1 MGALCLLLM
10 FILTQPPLGNLQEVL
25 RQDHQVYLPY
35 LQGDVTKCLTKSLLS
50 APLHHDIFMLHFVKC
65 VKIHFSLCLIRRTL
79 LKIKHLYSVI
89 NNPRYCGLYASDLHE
104 PQINLN
110 IQVVQ
115 GHGILLDILYFNLA
129 WSGLV
134 RYKQGVIFPVKKG
147 LNSVYC
153 GKRLPWQYV
162 HLSNTLL
169 MKVYGLPSESEYLM
183 FFYGIQKNINRQQCC
198 NRMKMPPSLTMNS
211 TMRSSRNEF
220 YIFAA
225 LEYIISV
232 ETDLSN
238 VFVMFDGPGKKSPL
252 HIVPSNS
259 PIFSSS
265 SQIVISASTPSR
277 ASGHVW
283 LTYINQFNI
292 ELLTKHNCYHHNAR
306 SAARFKKINI
316 KFEQNKNNYICY
328 YMFSGFNHV
337 VYRPYINIT
346 MFDYHGPTVH
356 TEALST
362 SCQYGGVYY
371 HTRDSAGNLKL
382 RMEMCGN
389 IGQIVPPIIS
399 YDELDVLMSIVFYTG
414 YSSVHFMA
422 EAHVISCSILPLP
435 CSVYHHQTIRLSG
448 STLCNIYYF
457 IWLGEDKQIHNCEFK
472 FISVN
477 SRIIGPA
484 ELKLSANINVE
495 IEQSASADLVL
506 LTESFNDWPNWTLI
520 NKQYLHLNFNQSHS
534 FSQSVQ
540 YLDTLVVRYTGL
552 IETNRL
558 VKLIVKVASCIVRD
572 FGDLYYSIQYTV
584 IISSNS
590 FENRQFIRTNK
601 SFDFMYAPLSDK
613 EILEI
618 SADTIG
624 KCKKRPASSLYL
636 LEYQRKT
643 KTHYN
648 YTVKSSEDIKFKT
661 KHPGSDGNFFLR
673 YEIGFK
679 NISPECKLLLRAS
692 IAKRQSDPRHR
703 REMIQRKSRTI
714 VFHRARFVFI
724 EHVCIILFVVLGFKL
739 PGS

>member
-35 LQGDVTKCLTKSLLS
+35 LQGDVTKCLTKSLLP
-50 APLHHDIFMLHFVKC
+50 APLHFDIFMLDFVKC

-79 LKIKHLYSVI
+79 MKMKHLYSVI

-104 PQINLN
+104 PLINLN

-115 GHGILLDILYFNLA
+115 GHGILLDILYFNLE

-134 RYKQGVIFPVKKG
+134 CYKQGVIFPVKKG

-162 HLSNTLL
+162 HLRNTLL
-169 MKVYGLPSESEYLM
+169 MRVYGLPSESEYLT
-183 FFYGIQKNINRQQCC
+183 FFYGIQTNINRQQCC
-198 NRMKMPPSLTMNS
+198 NRMKMPPSLTMNT
-211 TMRSSRNEF
+211 TMRTSRKEF

-232 ETDLSN
+232 ETDISN

-252 HIVPSNS
+252 YFVSSNL
-259 PIFSSS
+259 PILSSS
-265 SQIVISASTPSR
+265 SQIVISASTQSR
-277 ASGHVW
+277 ASGHVL

-292 ELLTKHNCYHHNAR
+292 ELLTKHNCYHHIAR
-306 SAARFKKINI
+306 SAARFKQINI
-316 KFEQNKNNYICY
+316 KFEQNKNNYICH
-328 YMFSGFNHV
+328 YMFSSFDHV

-346 MFDYHGPTVH
+346 MFAYHGPTVH
-356 TEALST
+356 TETLST

-389 IGQIVPPIIS
+389 IGQIIPPIIS

-414 YSSVHFMA
+414 Y
-422 EAHVISCSILPLP
+422 
-435 CSVYHHQTIRLSG
+435 
-448 STLCNIYYF
+448 NIYYF

-484 ELKLSANINVE
+484 ELKLSANINVA

-506 LTESFNDWPNWTLI
+506 FTESFNDWPNWTLI
-520 NKQYLHLNFNQSHS
+520 NKQYLPLNFNQSHS

-552 IETNRL
+552 IERNRV

-572 FGDLYYSIQYTV
+572 FGDLYYSIQNTV

-636 LEYQRKT
+636 LEYQRET

-661 KHPGSDGNFFLR
+661 KHPGSDVKFFLR

-714 VFHRARFVFI
+714 VFHRARFVFM
-724 EHVCIILFVVLGFKL
+724 EHVCIILFVLLGYKL